1 MSESWLFGWCSV
13 SLQQRV
19 KVKEEEVCQEDSR
32 DNRWWKKRWES
43 PLLKVPNFVLFLF
56 FSNLFFLGRFYIYL
70 DWERKKLM
78 CIFIVWKQLE
88 TSVPSFDWSLEVMFH
103 LNLYLWDHFVISISS
118 WQIFYIY
125 FDWKWK
131 KLYVFIM
138 WKQLETNI
146 LSIWMIVRE
155 VMFHLNLHLW
165 DHFVISISSWQIL
178 YICLD
183 WKWKKLMCIFIM
195 WKHLWDHFV
204 ISISSWQYYIFA

>member
-1 MSESWLFGWCSV
+1 
-13 SLQQRV
+13 
-19 KVKEEEVCQEDSR
+19 
-32 DNRWWKKRWES
+32 
-43 PLLKVPNFVLFLF
+43 
-56 FSNLFFLGRFYIYL
+56 
-70 DWERKKLM
+70 M

-155 VMFHLNLHLW
+155 VRFHLNLHLW

-204 ISISSWQYYIFA
+204 ISISSWQIFYICLDWKWKKLMCIFIMWKQLETSVQSIWLIVREVRFHLT

>member
-1 MSESWLFGWCSV
+1 M
-13 SLQQRV
+13 RI
-19 KVKEEEVCQEDSR
+19 
-32 DNRWWKKRWES
+32 
-43 PLLKVPNFVLFLF
+43 PLLKVSISF
-56 FSNLFFLGRFYIYL
+56 FSFSVFYKYFFLGRFYIYL
-70 DWERKKLM
+70 DWKRKKLM

-155 VMFHLNLHLW
+155 VRFHLNLHLW

-204 ISISSWQYYIFA
+204 ISISSWQYFIFA